1 MIDYIINLIFPK
13 VCGICDKI
21 CKYDICNHCNKK
33 INNIKRNKKHIYLA
47 KNFDTHMYIF
57 DYKDLIRN
65 KIIRYKFQDKGYLYK
80 TFSKIIVN
88 DKKICGFLENYDIII
103 PVPISKKRKQT
114 RGYNQTE
121 LIAKSITK
129 SIHKLE
135 YSSDILLKIKETIP
149 QSKLDSKKRKQNILD
164 AYKIKDITK
173 VKNKK
178 ILLFDDIYTTGNT
191 VNECSKILKQS
202 GTKEIG
208 VLTLAKD

>member
-1 MIDYIINLIFPK
+1 
-13 VCGICDKI
+13 
-21 CKYDICNHCNKK
+21 
-33 INNIKRNKKHIYLA
+33 
-47 KNFDTHMYIF
+47 MYIF

-103 PVPISKKRKQT
+103 PVPISKQRKQT

-129 SIHKLE
+129 SIQKLE

>member
-21 CKYDICNHCNKK
+21 CKDDICNHCNKK

-103 PVPISKKRKQT
+103 PVPISKQRKQT

-129 SIHKLE
+129 SIQKLE

>member
-1 MIDYIINLIFPK
+1 M
-13 VCGICDKI
+13 
-21 CKYDICNHCNKK
+21 
-33 INNIKRNKKHIYLA
+33 
-47 KNFDTHMYIF
+47 
-57 DYKDLIRN
+57 
-65 KIIRYKFQDKGYLYK
+65 
-80 TFSKIIVN
+80 
-88 DKKICGFLENYDIII
+88 
-103 PVPISKKRKQT
+103 
-114 RGYNQTE
+114 
-121 LIAKSITK
+121 
-129 SIHKLE
+129 
-135 YSSDILLKIKETIP
+135 LKIKETIP